1 MNQESWWPGHSPKI
15 LLCFTE
21 DSPGGAAIL
30 DVSSWNSLRPFG
42 PCFMIS
48 HVKLGS
54 SCLAFRVEIIL
65 STGQGVRYAW
75 VDWINIW
82 YMFMVVLC
90 LYLITLNYLHVM
102 VGRIH
107 NLSSQ
112 IMKPHCDSKTQEA
125 GKLSPSPFVPV
136 PFHCWVCPVIDAKLE
151 LSPCSAHSVFLSLS
165 FLCLSLPLLIFLSPC
180 LPWDVYLLQGLLR
193 KIGFGFQRVYPLG
206 LGFPRK

>member
-1 MNQESWWPGHSPKI
+1 
-15 LLCFTE
+15 
-21 DSPGGAAIL
+21 
-30 DVSSWNSLRPFG
+30 
-42 PCFMIS
+42 MIS

-90 LYLITLNYLHVM
+90 LYLITLNYLHLM

-112 IMKPHCDSKTQEA
+112 IMKPHCDSKTQET

-136 PFHCWVCPVIDAKLE
+136 PFHCRVCPVIDAKLE
-151 LSPCSAHSVFLSLS
+151 SSPCSAHSIFLSLS
-165 FLCLSLPLLIFLSPC
+165 FLCLSLPLLIFLYPC
-180 LPWDVYLLQGLLR
+180 LPWDMYLLRGLLK